1 MSDDE
6 DPTTPLLTSTGVQI
20 APPTRNSLREAGS
33 IGSASPQERGL
44 RDARTILEG
53 GGSLRPLTSKQLTF
67 VQAII
72 DGASPSEAYRFAYDA
87 AHAKP
92 SDVHQRSL
100 DLQRLPH
107 VAYEIYRQKVRQEER
122 LLKDR
127 VQAQRFVVEHLQRIV
142 EMPGS
147 HHSARVTALSLLGKY
162 AGLFGEAGA
171 APAEKRSNSQ
181 VENELVAKL
190 RAMLGDNSITI
201 DGGSNIRGS
210 ANPEDNSIT
219 IDANNVS
226 NADPIIEKLNKEAEE
241 AREVLDHTEVAEEG

>member
-1 MSDDE
+1 MTSHSHDD
-6 DPTTPLLTSTGVQI
+6 DDTLQLSNGVELK
-20 APPTRNSLREAGS
+20 PPSRNSLREAGS
-33 IGSASPQERGL
+33 IGSANPQERGL
-44 RDARTILEG
+44 REAREILEG

-67 VQAII
+67 VQAIA
-72 DGASPSEAYRFAYDA
+72 DGASPSEAYRFAYDQ

-107 VAYEIYRQKVRQEER
+107 VAYEIYRQKMKQEER

-171 APAEKRSNSQ
+171 APQEKRESKQ
-181 VENELVAKL
+181 IENELVAKL
-190 RAMLGDNSITI
+190 RAMLGDNAIEI
-201 DGGSNIRGS
+201 
-210 ANPEDNSIT
+210 NPEPNRANS
-219 IDANNVS
+219 DAV
-226 NADPIIEKLNKEAEE
+226 IEKIKQDEAVAQE
-241 AREVLDHTEVAEEG
+241 LLQGIDDAEEG